1 MSNYLVNVQSS
12 EYDVGVNY
20 EIPTKSIQNANV
32 VLDALNSQ
40 FNGTETVFNLTYQSN
55 PYVPINDQQIL
66 VVKNGLVL
74 EPVEDYNISDSNIQ
88 FTVPPTN
95 SDDVFIVGLQY
106 VADLT
111 RTVNFIVDAGS
122 ADMTTGIK
130 GSVAVDVTGTIEHA
144 QITAD
149 QLGSVSV
156 EIKKSNYAT
165 YPNFTT
171 ITDGGYV
178 SLSNSQLIRDDNLNS
193 WDKTITSGDI
203 LQFEVVS
210 VTNIRRFLISLKLNL

>member
-1 MSNYLVNVQSS
+1 M
-12 EYDVGVNY
+12 
-20 EIPTKSIQNANV
+20 
-32 VLDALNSQ
+32 
-40 FNGTETVFNLTYQSN
+40 LTTS
-55 PYVPINDQQIL
+55 
-66 VVKNGLVL
+66 
-74 EPVEDYNISDSNIQ
+74 
-88 FTVPPTN
+88 

-178 SLSNSQLIRDDNLNS
+178 SLTNSQLIRDDNLNS

>member
-40 FNGTETVFNLTYQSN
+40 FNGTETVFNLTYQGN

-88 FTVPPTN
+88 FTV
-95 SDDVFIVGLQY
+95 
-106 VADLT
+106 A
-111 RTVNFIVDAGS
+111 
-122 ADMTTGIK
+122 
-130 GSVAVDVTGTIEHA
+130 
-144 QITAD
+144 
-149 QLGSVSV
+149 
-156 EIKKSNYAT
+156 NY
-165 YPNFTT
+165 
-171 ITDGGYV
+171 
-178 SLSNSQLIRDDNLNS
+178 
-193 WDKTITSGDI
+193 K
-203 LQFEVVS
+203 
-210 VTNIRRFLISLKLNL
+210 